1 MKTQFNIPGILG
13 GMPEFDKV
21 YHLVK
26 PLFPPIDDMVKG
38 LKKLS
43 KIRYLSNQGY
53 CVQTLEKKLAEFLNV
68 DNCALFCNGTIA
80 EMCLF
85 KCLNIKGSVL
95 WIEH

>member
-43 KIRYLSNQGY
+43 KTRYLSNQ
-53 CVQTLEKKLAEFLNV
+53 V
-68 DNCALFCNGTIA
+68 IA
-80 EMCLF
+80 Y
-85 KCLNIKGSVL
+85 KP
-95 WIEH
+95 